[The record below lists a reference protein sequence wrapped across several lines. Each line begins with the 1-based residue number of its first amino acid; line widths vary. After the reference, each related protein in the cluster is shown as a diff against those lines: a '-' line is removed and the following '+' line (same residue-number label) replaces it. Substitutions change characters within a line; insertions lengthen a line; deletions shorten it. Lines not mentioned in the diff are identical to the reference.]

1 MNGWVGRGVLAALR
15 RTAAEKES
23 APTGKTYVASGRYEA
38 LFTPR
43 PSGAQVSAR
52 VSARAAGAVSSDTVI
67 KVKIRQNM
75 KAYEID
81 PTLPEWKQKIER
93 FVNHPKVQHVIVFLI
108 VLNAAL
114 LGLETSPTVMAACG
128 AELVML
134 DHAILSVFVVEIL
147 LLIAARG
154 IKFFKDPWCMFDL
167 FVVGIAVVPA
177 TESFSV
183 LRALRVLRVLRLI
196 NKIESMRVVV
206 SGLLNS
212 LPSLAS
218 VAGLTMIIFY
228 VFSVMATNLFG
239 QEFPELF
246 GGMGE
251 SAFTLFQVM
260 TLEGWSE
267 GVARPIME
275 KMPHAW
281 IFFLVFIMI
290 ATFVVVNMFIAV
302 IVDSLNNLEK
312 DTSKIKDSE
321 INLHQE
327 VAALRQHVVEQK
339 QDLDELKALIKE
351 QLARSK

>member
-1 MNGWVGRGVLAALR
+1 
-15 RTAAEKES
+15 
-23 APTGKTYVASGRYEA
+23 
-38 LFTPR
+38 
-43 PSGAQVSAR
+43 
-52 VSARAAGAVSSDTVI
+52 
-67 KVKIRQNM
+67 M
-75 KAYEID
+75 KPVEID
-81 PTLPEWKQKIER
+81 PQLPVWKKKIEK
-93 FVNHPKVQHVIVFLI
+93 FVNHPKVQHSIVFLI
-108 VLNAAL
+108 VLNAVL
-114 LGLETSPTVMAACG
+114 LGLETSPAVMQAFG
-128 AELVML
+128 AELVLL
-134 DHAILSVFVVEIL
+134 DHAILAVFILEIV

-154 IKFFKDPWCMFDL
+154 LRFFTDPWCVFDL
-167 FVVGIAVVPA
+167 VVVGIAVIPA

-218 VAGLTMIIFY
+218 VAGLTLIIFY

-239 QEFPELF
+239 HDFPELF
-246 GGMGE
+246 GGMGD

-275 KMPHAW
+275 KMPQAW

-290 ATFVVVNMFIAV
+290 STFVVVNMFIAV

-312 DTSKIKDSE
+312 DATKIKNEERGIQQD
-321 INLHQE
+321 
-327 VAALRQHVVEQK
+327 VTALRQQVADQK
-339 QDLDELKALIKE
+339 KDLDELKALLKA
-351 QLARSK
+351 QLDRSK

>member
-1 MNGWVGRGVLAALR
+1 M
-15 RTAAEKES
+15 K
-23 APTGKTYVASGRYEA
+23 
-38 LFTPR
+38 
-43 PSGAQVSAR
+43 
-52 VSARAAGAVSSDTVI
+52 VI
-67 KVKIRQNM
+67 
-75 KAYEID
+75 EID
-81 PTLPEWKQKIER
+81 PTLPVWKQKIER
-93 FVNHPKVQHVIVFLI
+93 LVNHPKIQNTIVLLI

-114 LGLETSPTVMAACG
+114 LGLETSPTVMQAFG
-128 AELVML
+128 AELVLL
-134 DHAILSVFVVEIL
+134 DHAILAVFILEIF

-154 IKFFKDPWCMFDL
+154 FKFFTDPWCVFDL
-167 FVVGIAVVPA
+167 VVVGIAVIPA

-218 VAGLTMIIFY
+218 VAGLTLIIFY

-239 QEFPELF
+239 QDFPELF
-246 GGMGE
+246 GGMGA

-312 DTSKIKDSE
+312 DTTKIKDSE

>member
-1 MNGWVGRGVLAALR
+1 
-15 RTAAEKES
+15 
-23 APTGKTYVASGRYEA
+23 
-38 LFTPR
+38 
-43 PSGAQVSAR
+43 
-52 VSARAAGAVSSDTVI
+52 
-67 KVKIRQNM
+67 M
-75 KAYEID
+75 KAIEID
-81 PTLPEWKQKIER
+81 PTLPEWRQKIER

-114 LGLETSPTVMAACG
+114 LGLETSPAVMQAFG

-134 DHAILSVFVVEIL
+134 DHAILAVFILEIL

-154 IKFFKDPWCMFDL
+154 LKFFTDPWCVFDL
-167 FVVGIAVVPA
+167 VVVGIAVIPA

-196 NKIESMRVVV
+196 NKIESMRTVVT
-206 SGLLNS
+206 GLLNS

-218 VAGLTMIIFY
+218 VAGLTAIIFY

-239 QEFPELF
+239 HDFPELF
-246 GGMGE
+246 GSMGD

-275 KMPHAW
+275 KMPQAW
-281 IFFLVFIMI
+281 IFFLLFIMI
-290 ATFVVVNMFIAV
+290 STFVVVNMFIAV

-312 DTSKIKDSE
+312 DTTKIKNEERS
-321 INLHQE
+321 IHQD
-327 VAALRQHVVEQK
+327 VSALRQQVADQK
-339 QDLDELKALIKE
+339 NDLDELKTLLKE

>member
-1 MNGWVGRGVLAALR
+1 M
-15 RTAAEKES
+15 K
-23 APTGKTYVASGRYEA
+23 
-38 LFTPR
+38 
-43 PSGAQVSAR
+43 
-52 VSARAAGAVSSDTVI
+52 VI
-67 KVKIRQNM
+67 
-75 KAYEID
+75 EID
-81 PTLPEWKQKIER
+81 PTLPEWRQNIER

-114 LGLETSPTVMAACG
+114 LGLETSPAVMQAFG

-134 DHAILSVFVVEIL
+134 DHAILAVFILEIL

-154 IKFFKDPWCMFDL
+154 LKFFTDPWCVFDL
-167 FVVGIAVVPA
+167 VVVGIAVIPA

-196 NKIESMRVVV
+196 NKIESMRTVVT
-206 SGLLNS
+206 GLLNS

-218 VAGLTMIIFY
+218 VAGLTAIIFY
-228 VFSVMATNLFG
+228 VFSVMATNLYG
-239 QEFPELF
+239 HDFPELF
-246 GGMGE
+246 GSMGD

-275 KMPHAW
+275 KMPQAW
-281 IFFLVFIMI
+281 IFFLLFIMI
-290 ATFVVVNMFIAV
+290 STFVVVNMFIAV

-312 DTSKIKDSE
+312 DTTKIKNEERS
-321 INLHQE
+321 IHQD
-327 VAALRQHVVEQK
+327 VSALRQQVADQK
-339 QDLDELKALIKE
+339 NDLDELKALLKE

>member
-1 MNGWVGRGVLAALR
+1 
-15 RTAAEKES
+15 
-23 APTGKTYVASGRYEA
+23 
-38 LFTPR
+38 
-43 PSGAQVSAR
+43 
-52 VSARAAGAVSSDTVI
+52 
-67 KVKIRQNM
+67 M
-75 KAYEID
+75 KAPEID
-81 PTLPEWKQKIER
+81 TTLPMWRQATER
-93 FVNHPKVQHVIVFLI
+93 FVNHPKVQHTIVFLI

-114 LGLETSPTVMAACG
+114 LGLETSPSVMQAFG
-128 AELVML
+128 AELVLL
-134 DHAILSVFVVEIL
+134 DHAILAVFILEIL

-154 IKFFKDPWCMFDL
+154 FKFFTDPWCVFDL
-167 FVVGIAVVPA
+167 LVVGIAVVPA

-196 NKIESMRVVV
+196 NKIESMRTVV

-218 VAGLTMIIFY
+218 VAGLTLIIFY

-239 QEFPELF
+239 QDFPDLF

-275 KMPHAW
+275 KMPQAW
-281 IFFLVFIMI
+281 IFFLLFIMI
-290 ATFVVVNMFIAV
+290 STFVVVNMFIAV

-312 DTSKIKDSE
+312 DTTKIKYTE
-321 INLHQE
+321 INMHHE
-327 VAALRQHVVEQK
+327 VTTLRQQLAAQQ
-339 QDLDELKALIKE
+339 QDLHELKTLLKAFLERTK
-351 QLARSK
+351 

>member
-1 MNGWVGRGVLAALR
+1 
-15 RTAAEKES
+15 
-23 APTGKTYVASGRYEA
+23 
-38 LFTPR
+38 
-43 PSGAQVSAR
+43 
-52 VSARAAGAVSSDTVI
+52 
-67 KVKIRQNM
+67 M
-75 KAYEID
+75 KPVEIS
-81 PTLPEWKQKIER
+81 PELPLWKQKIER
-93 FVNHPKVQHVIVFLI
+93 FVNHPKVQHTIVFLI

-114 LGLETSPTVMAACG
+114 LGLETSPTVTQAFG
-128 AELVML
+128 PELVML
-134 DHAILSVFVVEIL
+134 DHAILAVFILEIV
-147 LLIAARG
+147 LLITARG
-154 IKFFKDPWCMFDL
+154 LKFFTDPWCVFDL
-167 FVVGIAVVPA
+167 VVVGIAVIPA

-218 VAGLTMIIFY
+218 VAGLTAIIFY

-239 QEFPELF
+239 HEFPELF
-246 GGMGE
+246 GGMGD

-275 KMPHAW
+275 KMPQAW

-290 ATFVVVNMFIAV
+290 STFVVVNMFIAV

-312 DTSKIKDSE
+312 DTTKIKNEERGIQQD
-321 INLHQE
+321 
-327 VAALRQHVVEQK
+327 VTALRQQVADQK
-339 QDLDELKALIKE
+339 KDLDELKTMLKE
-351 QLARSK
+351 QLSRSK

>member
-1 MNGWVGRGVLAALR
+1 
-15 RTAAEKES
+15 
-23 APTGKTYVASGRYEA
+23 
-38 LFTPR
+38 
-43 PSGAQVSAR
+43 
-52 VSARAAGAVSSDTVI
+52 
-67 KVKIRQNM
+67 M
-75 KAYEID
+75 KAIEID
-81 PTLPEWKQKIER
+81 PKLPMWRQKIEL
-93 FVNHPKVQHVIVFLI
+93 FVNHTKVQHTIVFLI

-114 LGLETSPTVMAACG
+114 LGLETSPTVMQAFG

-134 DHAILSVFVVEIL
+134 DHAILAVFILEIL

-154 IKFFKDPWCMFDL
+154 LKFFTDPWCMFDL
-167 FVVGIAVVPA
+167 LVVGIAVIPA

-196 NKIESMRVVV
+196 NKIESMRTVVA
-206 SGLLNS
+206 GLLNS

-218 VAGLTMIIFY
+218 VAGLTAIIFY

-239 QEFPELF
+239 RDFPELF
-246 GGMGE
+246 GSMGD

-275 KMPHAW
+275 KMPQAW
-281 IFFLVFIMI
+281 IFFLLFIMI
-290 ATFVVVNMFIAV
+290 STFVVVNMFIAV

-312 DTSKIKDSE
+312 DTTKIKNEEHSIHHDVS
-321 INLHQE
+321 
-327 VAALRQHVVEQK
+327 ALRQQVADQK
-339 QDLDELKALIKE
+339 KDLDELKTLLKE

>member
-1 MNGWVGRGVLAALR
+1 
-15 RTAAEKES
+15 
-23 APTGKTYVASGRYEA
+23 
-38 LFTPR
+38 
-43 PSGAQVSAR
+43 
-52 VSARAAGAVSSDTVI
+52 
-67 KVKIRQNM
+67 M
-75 KAYEID
+75 KPVEID
-81 PTLPEWKQKIER
+81 PQLPEWKQKIER
-93 FVNHPKVQHVIVFLI
+93 FVNHPKVQHFIVFLI

-114 LGLETSPTVMAACG
+114 LGLETSPTVSQAFG
-128 AELVML
+128 AEMVLL
-134 DHAILSVFVVEIL
+134 DHAILAVFIIEIL

-154 IKFFKDPWCMFDL
+154 VKFFTDPWCVFDL
-167 FVVGIAVVPA
+167 VVVGIAVIPA

-196 NKIESMRVVV
+196 NKIESMRTVVA
-206 SGLLNS
+206 GLLNS

-218 VAGLTMIIFY
+218 VAGLTAIIFY

-239 QEFPELF
+239 QDFPELF

-275 KMPHAW
+275 KMPQAW

-290 ATFVVVNMFIAV
+290 STFVVVNMFIAV

-312 DTSKIKDSE
+312 DTTKIKNEERS
-321 INLHQE
+321 IHQD
-327 VAALRQHVVEQK
+327 VSALRQQVADQK
-339 QDLDELKALIKE
+339 KDLDELKNLLKE